1 MTGSEPHSF
10 LGRVERTRR
19 WTRATGSQGGF
30 SPAVRATATH
40 PLLPCAQTHNQ
51 KGTVC
56 SRDIPSLG
64 LLDDVSVSTLRQ
76 AGYNFLKA
84 GGSLPKKINS
94 MEQPTVPSCHLFGLC
109 NCDEVRLPYRQH
121 KARPPRSYKPEY
133 GP

>member
-1 MTGSEPHSF
+1 MDKT
-10 LGRVERTRR
+10 
-19 WTRATGSQGGF
+19 TGSQGGF

-56 SRDIPSLG
+56 SQDIPSLG

-84 GGSLPKKINS
+84 GGGDP
-94 MEQPTVPSCHLFGLC
+94 F
-109 NCDEVRLPYRQH
+109 
-121 KARPPRSYKPEY
+121 PRK
-133 GP
+133 

>member
-1 MTGSEPHSF
+1 MD
-10 LGRVERTRR
+10 RN
-19 WTRATGSQGGF
+19 TGSQRGF

-84 GGSLPKKINS
+84 GGI
-94 MEQPTVPSCHLFGLC
+94 PSQE
-109 NCDEVRLPYRQH
+109 NKQH
-121 KARPPRSYKPEY
+121 GTTDSPFLSPIRIM
-133 GP
+133 

>member
-1 MTGSEPHSF
+1 MD
-10 LGRVERTRR
+10 RT
-19 WTRATGSQGGF
+19 TGSQGGF

-56 SRDIPSLG
+56 SQDIPSLG

-76 AGYNFLKA
+76 AEYNFLKA

-94 MEQPTVPSCHLFGLC
+94 LEQPTVPFLSPI
-109 NCDEVRLPYRQH
+109 RIM
-121 KARPPRSYKPEY
+121 
-133 GP
+133 